1 MVKEKKRQAP
11 KKPARPS
18 APKKQ
23 MASEPVQES
32 ASKRQTP
39 SATPAESALQRQAP
53 RMPVQEAAPESAP
66 APKSLAA
73 MLAEMGQ
80 NKGFMAAKTQG
91 EGRGAVNGGKAL
103 TGQAAAEMAHGA
115 PSAEAPPA
123 SLKPPP
129 PARDILSL
137 MEEAPWAKKASS
149 RLARPASAVKE
160 PAPPVALWSQVAP
173 ATEAFEEKMAEEDK
187 PVLPHSPAPEAPSPA
202 PSWQTLLESQP
213 WLQRMRPVLHSP
225 EVQEPKQEPGLLGD
239 MLSDKR
245 VSTPLQELI
254 SQKVSADSA
263 PSHLEPLPALE
274 VVAQDAKEP
283 SPPQS
288 PPVLADPVMP
298 QAAPAA
304 SEEEATDP
312 SPFSEPSE
320 ASLAAE
326 KPLEKTVSDDLEQ
339 LDEPE
344 RQAEKAPA
352 LLADLLANAK
362 SAAPAH
368 APAPSP
374 VPKPITAKSPPK
386 PDSILREPE
395 RKEIPVEDLLG
406 GVISLFGAGVKGV
419 SSLFRRKS
427 GARK

>member
-23 MASEPVQES
+23 MASEPVQEM
-32 ASKRQTP
+32 ASKRQMPT
-39 SATPAESALQRQAP
+39 AAPAESALKRQAP
-53 RMPVQEAAPESAP
+53 QVPVQEAAP

-80 NKGFMAAKTQG
+80 NKGFMAARTQG
-91 EGRGAVNGGKAL
+91 EGRGTVNGGKAPA
-103 TGQAAAEMAHGA
+103 GQATAEMAQGA
-115 PSAEAPPA
+115 PSAEASPA
-123 SLKPPP
+123 SLKTPPP
-129 PARDILSL
+129 SRDILSL

-149 RLARPASAVKE
+149 RQARPASAVKE
-160 PAPPVALWSQVAP
+160 PPPPVALWSQGAP
-173 ATEAFEEKMAEEDK
+173 ATEEFAEKFAEKKVEEDK
-187 PVLPHSPAPEAPSPA
+187 PVLPQSPVTEASSQA

-213 WLQRMRPVLHSP
+213 WLQRMRPALHSP
-225 EVQEPKQEPGLLGD
+225 EVQERKQEPGLLGD

-254 SQKVSADSA
+254 SQKVSVDSA

-274 VVAQDAKEP
+274 VAAQDAKEP
-283 SPPQS
+283 SPPQA
-288 PPVLADPVMP
+288 PPVLADPVTP

-304 SEEEATDP
+304 NEEEATDP
-312 SPFSEPSE
+312 SPFPEPSE

-352 LLADLLANAK
+352 LLADLLASSK
-362 SAAPAH
+362 PTVPIP

-386 PDSILREPE
+386 PDSTLREPD

-406 GVISLFGAGVKGV
+406 GVISLFGSGVKGV

-427 GARK
+427 NARK